1 MRKKNRITGR
11 GGFIVVVIVSISLIG
26 IIILYNQ
33 LSGTEIDEQDYLYYN
48 NVNITWHG
56 WACFKIK
63 TENLIIF
70 IDPYDITPEQVE
82 IADIVI
88 ITHHHFDHLSVPDIL
103 NVTEPQTTEI
113 YYPDACSARLTDL
126 NSSYNHNIVAPYD
139 NITVNGISL
148 EFVPS
153 YDDGAHH
160 VSFGLVGI
168 IIDLGETRIF
178 HPGDTKN
185 IPELEVINTDIALI
199 PIYNMEEALGMV
211 TSIKKNSDLK
221 YVIPIH
227 FNDIEDAVEFIQRAD
242 CHSILLI
249 NL

>member
-1 MRKKNRITGR
+1 MQKKNRITGR
-11 GGFIVVVIVSISLIG
+11 SGVIFGIIIAISLIG

-33 LSGTEIDEQDYLYYN
+33 LSGTEISEQDYLFYN

-103 NVTEPQTTEI
+103 NVSEPQITEI
-113 YYPDACSARLTDL
+113 YYPDICSANLRDL
-126 NSSYNHNIVAPYD
+126 NSSYNLNIVAPYD
-139 NITVNGISL
+139 NISVNGITL
-148 EFVPS
+148 EFIPS

-160 VSFGLVGI
+160 VTLGLVGV

-178 HPGDTKN
+178 IPGDTKN
-185 IPELEVINTDIALI
+185 IPELEAIKTDIALI
-199 PIYNMEEALGMV
+199 PIYNMEEALEMV

-221 YVIPIH
+221 YVIPMH
-227 FNDIEDAVEFIQRAD
+227 FNDIEDAFEFIQRAD
-242 CHSILLI
+242 CHSILLK